1 MRRSGPAGLPGIL
14 LLVLLVGA
22 CGPAATEPAR
32 GAPAAAAAQPA
43 PGGGAATPERPKESF
58 TFAIPSRSV
67 NYIVPMAAAAL
78 GFFDEAGLDVEIQP
92 MQSNLTVAAL
102 QRGDLQISGSG
113 GSALRAA
120 MQGAPFKL
128 ISFMT
133 VRPTFYLLTTPEIR
147 TAAQLP
153 GKRIGVNNVGSSQQ
167 NFVEIY
173 AREQGLDP
181 GQITFIGMGP
191 NPPQFLAAMHAG
203 ALDGGVLDPASVAV
217 GEVQGFYTLK
227 WLGEVAPEPLQG
239 LVTTDDYIQRNPAA
253 IQSFLK
259 ALVRGLLYAKQN
271 PREIAALALRELGHE
286 VDEATALRGVQLY
299 LDAVSAE
306 APGYADEKGMEAFYE
321 YDIRIPLQ
329 LPPEQP
335 LPVLHDFRFLLAA
348 YDELGIPRPR

>member
-1 MRRSGPAGLPGIL
+1 VP
-14 LLVLLVGA
+14 
-22 CGPAATEPAR
+22 
-32 GAPAAAAAQPA
+32 AQPA
-43 PGGGAATPERPKESF
+43 VPGGDAAAPSRPKESI

-67 NYIVPMAAAAL
+67 NYLVPMAAAAL
-78 GFFDEAGLDVEIQP
+78 GFFDEAGLDVQIEA

-120 MQGAPFKL
+120 VQGAPFKL

-133 VRPTFYLLTTPEIR
+133 VRPTFYLLTAPEIR
-147 TAAQLP
+147 TSAQLP

-191 NPPQFLAAMHAG
+191 NPPQYFAAMQAG
-203 ALDGGVLDPASVAV
+203 ALDGGVFDPASAAA

-253 IQSFLK
+253 IQGFLK
-259 ALVRGLLYAKQN
+259 GLVRGLLYAKQN
-271 PREIAALALRELGHE
+271 PREMAALALKEFGQE

-306 APGYADEKGMEAFYE
+306 APGYADAKGMEAFYE
-321 YDIRIPLQ
+321 YDIRVPLQ